1 MYFIFYFLI
10 VILIL
15 VFILIQFFNIL
26 SHSTDKDYKKY
37 FNLLLFVIVLSTVIG
52 IVINVYSIIKNHNKV
67 GVIGSKGIEGAQGN
81 SGKKG
86 YCNNKCGQKVCYLN
100 VVEYA
105 NEVFREEVINLNG
118 TEDKTSKI
126 KNKYFLKKLN
136 DICTSNDYFEILTR
150 EHEKKPTESKLIDY
164 IKGIVKLWIQ
174 FLIQG
179 HKETNGVQLKTVK
192 EDNKGVNF
200 LNKKNLKFDYIESYE
215 PEVLKELKK
224 YDIWR
229 WGDDTIDIHRKK
241 IIIKSDTLSHPDPDI
256 APLYI
261 IKSNNYEP
269 VYNAKSKTDVWDVKN
284 CPYNQMGVNLD
295 NPDNLEKCIHIN
307 ENTYKKSYHNTW
319 KQTEFF
325 KPQELSLY
333 NAKPYRSENKQIYYP
348 VGSVWRG
355 QNSYDKPNG
364 ANNTPESSSMC
375 GDGHGKDKSSKH
387 TNEGPEKETIL
398 VSGGDLKEPQNYEL
412 LWSSKTKC
420 PECQIAQVQIFR
432 PIAPPGYV
440 SLGDVAVKYD
450 PTYKSN
456 NKKTTD
462 DLNDLLQIR
471 CIPEKYLRKLKLG
484 NMVWRNND
492 FYYNKY
498 SNYLNYTSKVAY
510 KTNKQTAISLWDAG
524 NSNSGEEIRN
534 NYGVEI
540 VEDGGYNLF
549 RASQSYSLKPELDTY
564 VLNDKY
570 LLIGGGKAPKK
581 LRFNLNNI
589 ASDFEESIDR
599 YNTKKYFGKKPQ
611 MAILTNRDTEEALK
625 TYEDNSDKYISPTNI
640 NGKPKKFYLVDDGSK
655 RVNNGDKLEGE
666 GNATEDKPDKYMLKT
681 FNTDKNDYSACL
693 YYNDNNVVMVKNK
706 CSINSDSN
714 KWIVKYDG
722 NDKKQSIKERISI
735 HPANN
740 PIKKLINYYDQD
752 GQNINKLVDAD
763 ATVKYNW
770 MYETP
775 TKDTLPQQ

>member
-1 MYFIFYFLI
+1 M
-10 VILIL
+10 
-15 VFILIQFFNIL
+15 
-26 SHSTDKDYKKY
+26 
-37 FNLLLFVIVLSTVIG
+37 LFVIVLSTVIG
-52 IVINVYSIIKNHNKV
+52 IIINVYAIIKNHHKV
-67 GVIGSKGIEGAQGN
+67 GDRGRRGIEGAQGK

-105 NEVFREEVINLNG
+105 NEVFRDITKEKND
-118 TEDKTSKI
+118 TI

-164 IKGIVKLWIQ
+164 IKGIIKLWIQ
-174 FLIQG
+174 FIIKG
-179 HKETNGVQLKTVK
+179 DTDYFENEIPKT
-192 EDNKGVNF
+192 DNRGVNF
-200 LNKKNLKFDYIESYE
+200 LNKKNLKFDYIDTYE

-229 WGDDTIDIHRKK
+229 WGDDTIDIQRKK
-241 IIIKSDTLSHPDPDI
+241 IIIKSDTLSHPEPDI

-295 NPDNLEKCIHIN
+295 NPDNLEKCIYIN
-307 ENTYKKSYHNTW
+307 ENTYKKTYHNTW

-333 NAKPYRSENKQIYYP
+333 NAKPYRAENGQIYYP

-355 QNSYDKPNG
+355 QNSYDKPKG

-375 GDGHGKDKSSKH
+375 GDGHGKDKLSKH
-387 TNEGPEKETIL
+387 TNKGPEKETIL
-398 VSGGDLKEPQNYEL
+398 VSGGDLKAPENYEL

-420 PECQIAQVQIFR
+420 PECQITHVQLFR

-440 SLGDVAVKYD
+440 SLGDVAVKYNAN
-450 PTYKSN
+450 YKSN
-456 NKKTTD
+456 NNKTTKE
-462 DLNDLLQIR
+462 LNELLQIR

-510 KTNKQTAISLWDAG
+510 KTNKQTAVSLWDAG

-581 LRFNLNNI
+581 LRFNLDNI
-589 ASDFEESIDR
+589 ANNFEELKDR
-599 YNTKKYFGKKPQ
+599 YNTKTYFGDKPQ
-611 MAILTNRDTEEALK
+611 MAILTNIDTA
-625 TYEDNSDKYISPTNI
+625 EDIKNNGISDSYLSIKNI
-640 NGKPKKFYLVDDGSK
+640 KDKPKKFYLVDDGSP
-655 RVNNGDKLEGE
+655 RYGT
-666 GNATEDKPDKYMLKT
+666 NADKYMLKT

-693 YYNDNNVVMVKNK
+693 YYNDNNEVLVKNK

-714 KWIVKYDG
+714 KWIVKYDDSSKI
-722 NDKKQSIKERISI
+722 NKISLHPFKET
-735 HPANN
+735 HKL
-740 PIKKLINYYDQD
+740 KKLINYYDEN
-752 GQNINKLVDAD
+752 GQNINKLVDAAD
-763 ATVKYNW
+763 ADAAKYNW

-775 TKDTLPQQ
+775 TSEELPQQKP

>member
-10 VILIL
+10 VLL
-15 VFILIQFFNIL
+15 VLLFIIIQFFNIL
-26 SHSTDKDYKKY
+26 SQSSDKDYKRY
-37 FNLLLFVIVLSTVIG
+37 FNLLLFVIVLSTIIG

-67 GVIGSKGIEGAQGN
+67 GVRGKRGIEGAQGN
-81 SGKKG
+81 AGKKG

-105 NEVFREEVINLNG
+105 NEVFREEVSNLDK
-118 TEDKTSKI
+118 TEDKTEDKTAKI

-150 EHEKKPTESKLIDY
+150 EHEKKPTESNLIDY
-164 IKGIVKLWIQ
+164 IKGIIEAWIKLI
-174 FLIQG
+174 I
-179 HKETNGVQLKTVK
+179 ENGKLNTGKK
-192 EDNKGVNF
+192 DNKGVNF
-200 LNKKNLKFDYIESYE
+200 LKTKNRKFDYDTK
-215 PEVLKELKK
+215 VLKELKK

-229 WGDDTIDIHRKK
+229 WGDDTIDIQRKK
-241 IIIKSDTLSHPDPDI
+241 IIIKSDTLSHPEPDI

-261 IKSNNYEP
+261 IKSNNYDP

-295 NPDNLEKCIHIN
+295 NPDNLEKCIYIN

-319 KQTEFF
+319 KQTEYF
-325 KPQELSLY
+325 KPKGLSLY
-333 NAKPYRSENKQIYYP
+333 NAKPYRAENKQIYYP

-355 QNSYDKPNG
+355 QNSYDKPKG

-375 GDGHGKDKSSKH
+375 GDGHGKDKRSKH
-387 TNEGPEKETIL
+387 TNQGPEKETIL
-398 VSGGDLKEPQNYEL
+398 VSGSDLKEPINYEL

-420 PECQIAQVQIFR
+420 PECQITHVQIFR

-440 SLGDVAVKYD
+440 SLGDVAVEYNTK
-450 PTYKSN
+450 YKSN
-456 NKKTTD
+456 NNTTTTE
-462 DLNDLLQIR
+462 LNNLLQIR
-471 CIPEKYLRKLKLG
+471 CIPEKYLRKIKLG

-498 SNYLNYTSKVAY
+498 SNYLNYTSQVAY
-510 KTNKQTAISLWDAG
+510 KTNKQTAVSLWDAG

-581 LRFNLNNI
+581 LRFNLEDI
-589 ASDFEESIDR
+589 VRKFEEPEIR
-599 YNTKKYFGKKPQ
+599 YNTKTYFGDKPQ
-611 MAILTNRDTEEALK
+611 MAILTNIDTEDDIK
-625 TYEDNSDKYISPTNI
+625 KYTDISESYLSITNI
-640 NGKPKKFYLVDDGSK
+640 KGKPKKFYLVDDGSK
-655 RVNNGDKLEGE
+655 RVDNSEYVGDK
-666 GNATEDKPDKYMLKT
+666 YILKT
-681 FNTDKNDYSACL
+681 FNPEKNDYSACL
-693 YYNDNNVVMVKNK
+693 YYNNNNDVMVKNK

-714 KWIVKYDG
+714 KWIVNYDDG
-722 NDKKQSIKERISI
+722 DDDKPKSKAHISI
-735 HPANN
+735 HPATNTL
-740 PIKKLINYYDQD
+740 KKLINYYDQD
-752 GQNINKLVDAD
+752 GKNINKLVNVNDDA
-763 ATVKYNW
+763 VNYNW
-770 MYETP
+770 SYETP
-775 TKDTLPQQ
+775 TKDELPQKIKV

>member
-15 VFILIQFFNIL
+15 LFILIQFFNIL
-26 SHSTDKDYKKY
+26 SQSTDKNYKKY

-67 GVIGSKGIEGAQGN
+67 GVIGSKGIEGAQGK

-105 NEVFREEVINLNG
+105 NEVFREITNKKND
-118 TEDKTSKI
+118 TI

-164 IKGIVKLWIQ
+164 IKGIIKLWIKFIIEGDIEHFQ
-174 FLIQG
+174 DEIPN
-179 HKETNGVQLKTVK
+179 TDNNGVK
-192 EDNKGVNF
+192 F
-200 LNKKNLKFDYIESYE
+200 LNTKNRNFDYIDSYE
-215 PEVLKELKK
+215 PKVLKELKK

-241 IIIKSDTLSHPDPDI
+241 IIIKSDTLSHPEPDI

-269 VYNAKSKTDVWDVKN
+269 VYNANSKTDVWDVKN

-307 ENTYKKSYHNTW
+307 ENTYKKSYNNTW
-319 KQTEFF
+319 KQTEYF
-325 KPQELSLY
+325 KPPELSLY

-355 QNSYDKPNG
+355 QNSYDKPKG

-387 TNEGPEKETIL
+387 TNQGPEKETIL
-398 VSGGDLKEPQNYEL
+398 VSGGDLKTPVNYEL

-420 PECQIAQVQIFR
+420 PECQIEQVQLFR

-440 SLGDVAVKYD
+440 SLGDVAVKYNS
-450 PTYKSN
+450 TYKSN

-510 KTNKQTAISLWDAG
+510 KTNRQTAVSLWDAG

-640 NGKPKKFYLVDDGSK
+640 KGKPKKFYLVDDGSPRK
-655 RVNNGDKLEGE
+655 D
-666 GNATEDKPDKYMLKT
+666 ADADKYILKT
-681 FNTDKNDYSACL
+681 FNTEKNDYSACL
-693 YYNDNNVVMVKNK
+693 YYNDNYDVVMVKNK

-722 NDKKQSIKERISI
+722 TNKKQSIKESISI
-735 HPANN
+735 HPANY
-740 PIKKLINYYDQD
+740 PSKKLINYYDEN

-763 ATVKYNW
+763 DADAAAAAAADAAAKYNW

-775 TKDTLPQQ
+775 TTEGLPQQKPQ

>member
-15 VFILIQFFNIL
+15 LFILIQFFNIL
-26 SHSTDKDYKKY
+26 SQSSDKDYKRY

-67 GVIGSKGIEGAQGN
+67 GDRGRRGIEGAQGN

-105 NEVFREEVINLNG
+105 NEVFREITNEKN
-118 TEDKTSKI
+118 DPI

-150 EHEKKPTESKLIDY
+150 EHTKKPTESKLIDY
-164 IKGIVKLWIQ
+164 IKSIIKIWIKFIIEGDIEHFKNEKPTTENRGVK
-174 FLIQG
+174 F
-179 HKETNGVQLKTVK
+179 LKT
-192 EDNKGVNF
+192 
-200 LNKKNLKFDYIESYE
+200 KNRKFDYIDSYE
-215 PEVLKELKK
+215 HEILKELKK

-241 IIIKSDTLSHPDPDI
+241 IIIKSDTLSHPEPDI

-307 ENTYKKSYHNTW
+307 KNTYKKSYHNTW
-319 KQTEFF
+319 KQTEYF
-325 KPQELSLY
+325 KPPELSIY

-355 QNSYDKPNG
+355 QNSYDKPKG

-387 TNEGPEKETIL
+387 TNQGPEKETIL
-398 VSGGDLKEPQNYEL
+398 VSGGDLKPPENYEL

-420 PECQIAQVQIFR
+420 PECQIEQVQLFR

-440 SLGDVAVKYD
+440 SLGDVAVKYNS
-450 PTYKSN
+450 TYKSN

-581 LRFNLNNI
+581 RRFNLDNI
-589 ASDFEESIDR
+589 ANNFEPSKVR
-599 YNTKKYFGKKPQ
+599 YNTTKYFGNKPQ
-611 MAILTNRDTEEALK
+611 MAILTNIDTVANIQNN
-625 TYEDNSDKYISPTNI
+625 DISESNLSIKNI
-640 NGKPKKFYLVDDGSK
+640 KGKPKKFYLVDDGSP
-655 RVNNGDKLEGE
+655 RQDTD
-666 GNATEDKPDKYMLKT
+666 ADKYMLKT
-681 FNTDKNDYSACL
+681 FNTEKNDYSACL
-693 YYNDNNVVMVKNK
+693 YYNDNNEVIVKNK
-706 CSINSDSN
+706 CSINSDSY
-714 KWIVKYDG
+714 KWIVKYD
-722 NDKKQSIKERISI
+722 DTSDTKKISL
-735 HPANN
+735 HPFKQTNKL
-740 PIKKLINYYDQD
+740 KKLINYYDEN
-752 GQNINKLVDAD
+752 GQNINKLVDD
-763 ATVKYNW
+763 DSKYNW

-775 TKDTLPQQ
+775 TNEARPQQ

>member
-15 VFILIQFFNIL
+15 LFILIQFFNIL
-26 SHSTDKDYKKY
+26 SQSTDKNYKKY

-67 GVIGSKGIEGAQGN
+67 GVIGSKGIEGAQGK

-105 NEVFREEVINLNG
+105 NEVFREITNKKND
-118 TEDKTSKI
+118 TI

-164 IKGIVKLWIQ
+164 IKGIVKLWIKFIIEGDIEHFQ
-174 FLIQG
+174 DEIPN
-179 HKETNGVQLKTVK
+179 TDNNGVK
-192 EDNKGVNF
+192 F
-200 LNKKNLKFDYIESYE
+200 LNTKNRNFDYIDSYE
-215 PEVLKELKK
+215 PKVLKELKK

-241 IIIKSDTLSHPDPDI
+241 IIIKSDTLSHPEPDI

-269 VYNAKSKTDVWDVKN
+269 VYNANSKTDVWDVKN

-307 ENTYKKSYHNTW
+307 ENTYKKSYNNTW
-319 KQTEFF
+319 KQTEYF
-325 KPQELSLY
+325 KPPELSLY

-355 QNSYDKPNG
+355 QNSYDKPKG

-387 TNEGPEKETIL
+387 TNQGPEKETIL
-398 VSGGDLKEPQNYEL
+398 VSGGDLKTPVNYEL

-420 PECQIAQVQIFR
+420 PECQIEQVQLFR

-440 SLGDVAVKYD
+440 SLGDVAVKYNS
-450 PTYKSN
+450 TYKSN

-510 KTNKQTAISLWDAG
+510 KTNRQTAVSLWDAG

-640 NGKPKKFYLVDDGSK
+640 KGKPKKFYLVDDGSPRK
-655 RVNNGDKLEGE
+655 D
-666 GNATEDKPDKYMLKT
+666 ADADKYILKT
-681 FNTDKNDYSACL
+681 FNTEKNDYSACL
-693 YYNDNNVVMVKNK
+693 YYNDNYDVVMVKNK

-722 NDKKQSIKERISI
+722 TNKKQSIKESISI
-735 HPANN
+735 HPANY
-740 PIKKLINYYDQD
+740 PSKKLINYYDEN

-763 ATVKYNW
+763 DADAAAAAAADAAAKYNW

-775 TKDTLPQQ
+775 TTEGLPQQKPQ